1 MPIYEYKCEKCGEI
15 FEVVQKINEPPL
27 KKCIKCG
34 GMVVKILSPP
44 AIQFKGSGWYIT
56 DYARSNKQ
64 EQNKEQKTNKES
76 ESGKDNKKNEA
87 KDSSSTS
94 KTSNTS

>member
-1 MPIYEYKCEKCGEI
+1 MPLYEYKCKKCGEI
-15 FEVVQKINEPPL
+15 FEVVQKISELPL

-34 GMVVKILSPP
+34 GTVIKILSPP

-64 EQNKEQKTNKES
+64 DQNKEQNTNKES
-76 ESGKDNKKNEA
+76 ESGKDNKKSEA
-87 KDSSSTS
+87 KELASTS
-94 KTSNTS
+94 KSSNTS